1 MENIIALNEHVTLRE
16 LRTHISAT
24 SEGKLPTFKQ
34 LMEMKSA
41 VVAQKVVNTA
51 LLTVY
56 QNGYAVYEA
65 DGARTVMAVDRCKE
79 YTYDFDNRT
88 RITIQQELLE
98 NEEGGIRL
106 LMEGEMRLEHNHNKT
121 FDKFECVSLECD
133 GSDWSAAASV
143 DFLQED
149 NEMVLAEIE
158 LCRLY
163 EAMDKLTKRQMEV
176 IRLYFYK
183 GMSQQAIAQKLG
195 IGRRSVGNCIEGALK
210 KIKKIFQ
217 KSTSQAA

>member
-1 MENIIALNEHVTLRE
+1 MENIIAQNEHVTLRE
-16 LRTHISAT
+16 LRTQISAT

-79 YTYDFDNRT
+79 YTYDFDNGT

-98 NEEGGIRL
+98 NEEWSIRL

-133 GSDWSAAASV
+133 GSDWSAAASG
-143 DFLQED
+143 DFLQEG
-149 NEMVLAEIE
+149 NVMV
-158 LCRLY
+158 
-163 EAMDKLTKRQMEV
+163 
-176 IRLYFYK
+176 
-183 GMSQQAIAQKLG
+183 
-195 IGRRSVGNCIEGALK
+195 
-210 KIKKIFQ
+210 
-217 KSTSQAA
+217 

>member
-1 MENIIALNEHVTLRE
+1 MENIIAQNEHVTLRE
-16 LRTHISAT
+16 LRTQISAT

-79 YTYDFDNRT
+79 YTYDFDNGT

-98 NEEGGIRL
+98 NEEWSIRL
-106 LMEGEMRLEHNHNKT
+106 LME
-121 FDKFECVSLECD
+121 D
-133 GSDWSAAASV
+133 
-143 DFLQED
+143 
-149 NEMVLAEIE
+149 
-158 LCRLY
+158 
-163 EAMDKLTKRQMEV
+163 
-176 IRLYFYK
+176 
-183 GMSQQAIAQKLG
+183 
-195 IGRRSVGNCIEGALK
+195 
-210 KIKKIFQ
+210 
-217 KSTSQAA
+217 

>member
-1 MENIIALNEHVTLRE
+1 MENIIAQNEHVTLRE
-16 LRTHISAT
+16 LRTQISAT

-79 YTYDFDNRT
+79 YTYDFDNGT

-98 NEEGGIRL
+98 NEEWSIRL

-121 FDKFECVSLECD
+121 FDKFECVSL
-133 GSDWSAAASV
+133 V
-143 DFLQED
+143 
-149 NEMVLAEIE
+149 VLAEIE
-158 LCRLY
+158 LCMLY

-195 IGRRSVGNCIEGALK
+195 IGRRAVGNCIEGALK

>member
-1 MENIIALNEHVTLRE
+1 MENIIAQNEHVTLRE
-16 LRTHISAT
+16 LRTQISAT

-79 YTYDFDNRT
+79 YTYDFDNGT

-98 NEEGGIRL
+98 NEEWSIRL

-121 FDKFECVSLECD
+121 FDKFECV
-133 GSDWSAAASV
+133 
-143 DFLQED
+143 LQED

-195 IGRRSVGNCIEGALK
+195 IGRSAVGNCIEGALK

>member
-1 MENIIALNEHVTLRE
+1 MENIIAQNEHVTLRE
-16 LRTHISAT
+16 LRTQISAT

-98 NEEGGIRL
+98 NEEWSIRL

-149 NEMVLAEIE
+149 YEMVIAEIE

-163 EAMDKLTKRQMEV
+163 EAMDKLTKR
-176 IRLYFYK
+176 YK